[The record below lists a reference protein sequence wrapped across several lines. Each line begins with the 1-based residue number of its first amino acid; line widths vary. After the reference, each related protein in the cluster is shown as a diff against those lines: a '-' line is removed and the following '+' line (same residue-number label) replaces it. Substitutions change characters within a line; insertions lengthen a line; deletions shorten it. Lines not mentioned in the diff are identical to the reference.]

1 MRIKYFANIVALL
14 ALVSIAYAVQDAVT
28 AVHGTVDDVDTGTKT
43 IVVKTGDGVKHS
55 LHFVDRTAVHGAE
68 ISKDAGKDSWHGV
81 EKGSEVVAHYTT
93 KGSEDTA
100 VEIDNVGHGGLKA
113 TDGTVKEID
122 RGGKKLV
129 VDTGKG
135 SEETFRL
142 TDHASVDAGKGVEKG
157 TVKGSKVTVYYS
169 EEAGKKVAHFFKAI

>member
-1 MRIKYFANIVALL
+1 MRVKNVVNIGVLL
-14 ALVSIAYAVQDAVT
+14 ALVSVAYAVQDVVT
-28 AVHGTVDDVDTGTKT
+28 AVHGTVDDVDTGSKT
-43 IVVKTGDGVKHS
+43 IIVKSADGVKHS
-55 LHFVDRTAVHGAE
+55 IHFVDRTIVHGADL
-68 ISKDAGKDSWHGV
+68 SKDAGKDSWHGV
-81 EKGSEVVAHYTT
+81 EKGSEVVAHYTS
-93 KGSEDTA
+93 KGGEDTA
-100 VEIDNVGHGGLKA
+100 VEVDKVGYGGLK
-113 TDGTVKEID
+113 TTEGTVKEID